1 MSTEQPSPTRDK
13 LWRGHRTVTS
23 DLVAAYLILALLV
36 GTVLSS
42 VSIWTV
48 NRLEVHLQQ
57 IDMGMALG
65 RVRDDYL
72 AGKDVGR
79 TDRFFHGVAG
89 SDTFPAWLRGLEPG
103 FSRLDH
109 DARVWHVIVDDRAG
123 VRYILL
129 RDYTSFEAQRVRS
142 HWMTILSVGSAL
154 FIAFLLG
161 ALFTRRLVRP
171 LIQLAEHVVT
181 RPGLPPQ
188 TRLAQAYP
196 ENEVGRL
203 AAAFDETYNQLEAA
217 LQREKLFT
225 ADVSHELRTPLTVIS
240 SSCELL
246 LDDPAVTPSQR
257 HRLERVHASAREIQQ
272 QLAAYLMLSRG
283 TSTAR
288 EFEQSDVATIVLS
301 EIERWSPRARQ
312 LGLILLADFAPGES
326 LQTGRLFP
334 AALLRIV
341 LSNLVRNGLQ
351 HAVTG
356 THIVVR
362 AGPECFEVCDDGP
375 GIAEDV
381 RPQVFDPFVRGSAAN
396 SDNLGL
402 GLSLVRRICEHQR
415 WRIQLR
421 SEIGKGA
428 QFLVDLS
435 AGYLNE
441 DDADS

>member
-1 MSTEQPSPTRDK
+1 M
-13 LWRGHRTVTS
+13 
-23 DLVAAYLILALLV
+23 
-36 GTVLSS
+36 
-42 VSIWTV
+42 
-48 NRLEVHLQQ
+48 
-57 IDMGMALG
+57 
-65 RVRDDYL
+65 
-72 AGKDVGR
+72 
-79 TDRFFHGVAG
+79 
-89 SDTFPAWLRGLEPG
+89 
-103 FSRLDH
+103 
-109 DARVWHVIVDDRAG
+109 IVDDRAG

-154 FIAFLLG
+154 CIAFLRG

-312 LGLILLADFAPGES
+312 LGLSLLADFAPGES

-341 LSNLVRNGLQ
+341 LSNLVRNALQ